1 MSTTRINHYI
11 AREVAVPAALGLVIF
26 TFVLLMGRILKLME
40 LVINKGVP
48 LLDIGKLFA
57 YLLPSFLVLT
67 IPLAF
72 LLGVLLG
79 FGRLSAESE
88 LVALKA
94 SGISLYGMVKPVALL
109 AFTVC
114 ALTALLTFYAGPAGN
129 RAFKN
134 QIFEIASSRANVGL
148 QARTFNDEFD
158 GLVFYA
164 NDSEDRTGLYRGVF
178 ISDERVGERPAVIV
192 AEKGRVVSDQN
203 ALTLTLRLENGAIH
217 RQAPEEA
224 SYQIIKFSTYDVN
237 LGFGELNPGR
247 KQSQKPAEMTLSELK
262 SGYTDT
268 SLPVEKRQKYLAES
282 HKRFI
287 YPLSPLI
294 FALIGIPMGIQSHR
308 SGRGGSFTLAL
319 LVFMGYYVLLSFA
332 ETLVVEAQAPA
343 LPTLWLPSLLFLAG
357 GALLLYQTARE
368 KRFAI
373 FDLPA
378 EIARQLRNRRPRGR
392 SQR

>member
-1 MSTTRINHYI
+1 MSTTRINLYI
-11 AREVAVPAALGLVIF
+11 AREVAVPTALGLVIF

-79 FGRLSAESE
+79 FGRLSGDSE

-94 SGISLYGMVKPVALL
+94 SGFSLYGMVKPVVFLAL
-109 AFTVC
+109 AVC
-114 ALTALLTFYAGPAGN
+114 ALTACLTFFAGPAGN
-129 RAFKN
+129 KAFKN
-134 QIFEIASSRANVGL
+134 QIFKIASSRANVGL
-148 QARTFNDEFD
+148 QARAFNDEFD

-164 NDSEDRTGLYRGVF
+164 NDSEERTGLYKGVF
-178 ISDERVGERPAVIV
+178 ISDERVGNRPAVIV
-192 AEKGRVVSDQN
+192 AEKGRVISDPT
-203 ALTLTLRLENGAIH
+203 ALTLTLRLEDGAIH
-217 RQAPEEA
+217 RQAPEEG

-237 LGFGELNPGR
+237 LGFGELNTS
-247 KQSQKPAEMTLSELK
+247 KKKSQKPAEMTLAELE
-262 SGYTDT
+262 SGYMDE
-268 SLPVEKRQKYLAES
+268 SLTVEKRQKYLAER

-294 FALIGIPMGIQSHR
+294 FSLIGIPMGIQSHR

-319 LVFMGYYVLLSFA
+319 LVFMTYYVLLSFA
-332 ETLVVEAQAPA
+332 ETIVVEAQAPA
-343 LPTLWLPSLLFLAG
+343 LLTLWSPSLLFLAG

-373 FDLPA
+373 FDIPA
-378 EIARQLRNRRPRGR
+378 ELARRLLKRRPRGS
-392 SQR
+392 SQK